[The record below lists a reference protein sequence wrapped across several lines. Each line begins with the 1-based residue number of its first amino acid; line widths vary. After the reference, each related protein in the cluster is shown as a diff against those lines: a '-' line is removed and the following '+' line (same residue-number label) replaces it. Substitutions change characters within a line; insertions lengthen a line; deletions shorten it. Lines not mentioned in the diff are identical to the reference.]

1 MSNTRFY
8 TLHLEGCNF
17 YGEVSASGP
26 VIVDERAS
34 WVALGVCSIVRRV
47 NPAWQRKML
56 DSGGHEDSLIDPTPR
71 WWIVKYTDELRIN
84 IDSFSDASRQQISDQ
99 FGIPIRDTGIGAGDF
114 GKRFIDSDA
123 AEGLRE
129 WAKKHPRLL
138 KRYGVHDDYIRRW
151 PEILTSGV

>member
-8 TLHLEGCNF
+8 TLTLEGHKF

-26 VIVDERAS
+26 VIVDERGS
-34 WVALGVCSIVRRV
+34 WVALGVCSIVRCV
-47 NPAWQRKML
+47 NPAWGRKML
-56 DSGGHEDSLIDPTPR
+56 DGGGHVDSLIDPTAR

-84 IDSFSDASRQQISDQ
+84 IDSLSDESRQQISDR

-114 GKRFIDSDA
+114 GKRFVNSNA

-129 WAKKHPRLL
+129 WTKKHPRLL
-138 KRYGVHDDYIRRW
+138 KRYGVYDDYIRQW
-151 PEILTSGV
+151 PEKVTSSV